1 MECLAL
7 WCSLGAKRSTDLA
20 AGARFAGRGARGA
33 TSPRTNYR
41 NPVVLRFTGSA
52 GSGCRHGLQRPW
64 LVAPGRP
71 ARGEAKNWRG
81 KSARRAA
88 ALDSKGLP
96 AGPRTRPRGPQHSPR
111 SPARAHRAGRE
122 GPCQISRPTARF
134 SPETA
139 SRRETRTTHRL
150 GSHGPLPLSSVLN
163 RPRPHVERCPTLRW
177 PDRLETAPKKPIVWL
192 FAWFLAVFS
201 ARGSPIAAAFSAT
214 RSPAA
219 RAHGVH

>member
-1 MECLAL
+1 MQCWRCRGLA
-7 WCSLGAKRSTDLA
+7 SMP
-20 AGARFAGRGARGA
+20 A

-139 SRRETRTTHRL
+139 SRRETRTTHRPT
-150 GSHGPLPLSSVLN
+150 SYEPLLPNFVSDRR
-163 RPRPHVERCPTLRW
+163 RPRGE
-177 PDRLETAPKKPIVWL
+177 
-192 FAWFLAVFS
+192 
-201 ARGSPIAAAFSAT
+201 
-214 RSPAA
+214 
-219 RAHGVH
+219 

>member
-1 MECLAL
+1 MRATRWPERRHSRRCTLCFNARAASCARQRREAFLPAIRQKQALRTSLAQVL
-7 WCSLGAKRSTDLA
+7 RASLLVSYS
-20 AGARFAGRGARGA
+20 A

-139 SRRETRTTHRL
+139 SRRETRTTHRPT
-150 GSHGPLPLSSVLN
+150 SHGPLPLLLVSDRR
-163 RPRPHVERCPTLRW
+163 RPCGR
-177 PDRLETAPKKPIVWL
+177 
-192 FAWFLAVFS
+192 
-201 ARGSPIAAAFSAT
+201 
-214 RSPAA
+214 
-219 RAHGVH
+219 